1 MMSEA
6 DKQACADRI
15 RSYVAAFH
23 RGDSEAYADQWVFPG
38 SVYSQGIWRQT
49 PDRAACVAGNEA
61 YYRSSLADGL
71 ASGEIESLQVK
82 GLGPDAGLVE
92 GVFTRYRA
100 DGSLMAR
107 IEAAYLVVRID
118 DGWKVAVCV
127 VKRQ

>member
-6 DKQACADRI
+6 DKKACADRI

-38 SVYSQGIWRQT
+38 SVYSQGVWRQT
-49 PDRAACVAGNEA
+49 PDRATCVAGNDA
-61 YYRSSLADGL
+61 YYNSALADGMV
-71 ASGEIESLQVK
+71 SGDIESLQVK
-82 GLGPDAGLVE
+82 CLGRDAALVE
-92 GVFTRYRA
+92 GVFTRFRA

-118 DGWKVAVCV
+118 DAWRVAVCV
-127 VKRQ
+127 VKQP